1 MDWDEFKVEFG
12 QNVPPLECSTWNIL
26 ENEIG
31 NSKGRRGTFL
41 REASVASVDPPRPS
55 GTPHFDRLSAS
66 PEGGERDS
74 STFWER
80 LKIFHDFFLEQARIV
95 NLMGPGGIEKILTD
109 HFYDC
114 LVGFPYMGMEPGKK
128 FVDLGTGGG
137 FPGML
142 LKIYEPGLELDL
154 VEAKGKKVAF
164 LKEAA
169 VRLGFSDINVY
180 QMGIENVSKSP
191 DFRGQ
196 YDGVTARGL
205 SDMGTLMKWTKPL
218 LKPGT
223 GRAYFYKAEGWRGEA
238 PRPPKGG
245 EADGSLQNVPRGTF
259 FERDPLP
266 ALAGTPH
273 FDRLSASP
281 VGGEASSGGAF
292 LEINLDHHGLGRRL
306 VVWGGGSPS
315 AP

>member
-1 MDWDEFKVEFG
+1 
-12 QNVPPLECSTWNIL
+12 
-26 ENEIG
+26 
-31 NSKGRRGTFL
+31 
-41 REASVASVDPPRPS
+41 
-55 GTPHFDRLSAS
+55 
-66 PEGGERDS
+66 
-74 STFWER
+74 
-80 LKIFHDFFLEQARIV
+80 
-95 NLMGPGGIEKILTD
+95 
-109 HFYDC
+109 
-114 LVGFPYMGMEPGKK
+114 MGMEPGKK

-137 FPGML
+137 FPGIL

-169 VRLGFSDINVY
+169 IRLGFSDINVY

-218 LKPGT
+218 LKVGT
-223 GRAYFYKAEGWRGEA
+223 GRAYFYKAEGWREEA

-245 EADGSLQNVPRGTF
+245 EGASIRIPVFRPAVNENVPRGTF

-266 ALAGTPH
+266 ALAGTLPI
-273 FDRLSASP
+273 
-281 VGGEASSGGAF
+281 GGEVSSGGVF
-292 LEINLDHHGLGRRL
+292 LEINLDHHGLG
-306 VVWGGGSPS
+306 WGG
-315 AP
+315 

>member
-1 MDWDEFKVEFG
+1 MDWEEFRKEMV
-12 QNVPPLECSTWNIL
+12 QNVP
-26 ENEIG
+26 
-31 NSKGRRGTFL
+31 RGTFFGG
-41 REASVASVDPPRPS
+41 DPLALS
-55 GTPHFDRLSAS
+55 GTP
-66 PEGGERDS
+66 PKGGEADFS
-74 STFWER
+74 VFWDR
-80 LKIFHDFFLEQARIV
+80 LKIFHDFFLEQAQKI

-114 LVGFPYMGMEPGKK
+114 LVGFPYMGMGPGKK

-205 SDMGTLMKWTKPL
+205 SDMGTLLKWTKPL
-218 LKPGT
+218 LKVG
-223 GRAYFYKAEGWRGEA
+223 GGKAYFYKAEGWRGEA
-238 PRPPKGG
+238 LRRPPRPF
-245 EADGSLQNVPRGTF
+245 PR
-259 FERDPLP
+259 DSCV
-266 ALAGTPH
+266 AGTP
-273 FDRLSASP
+273 P
-281 VGGEASSGGAF
+281 EGGEREF
-292 LEINLDHHGLGRRL
+292 FEVNLDHHGLGRRL
-306 VVWGGGSPS
+306 VVWGGG
-315 AP
+315 